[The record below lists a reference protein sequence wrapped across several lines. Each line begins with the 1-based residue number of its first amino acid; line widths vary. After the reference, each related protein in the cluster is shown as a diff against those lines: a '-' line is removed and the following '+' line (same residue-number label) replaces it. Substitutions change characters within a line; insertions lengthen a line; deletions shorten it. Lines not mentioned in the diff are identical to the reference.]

1 MADPGVAQQFLDP
14 LLLMSEVR
22 RESGRRISFLTAAKS
37 MDRAFVGLAARL
49 AQSSKFPR
57 GPLLLSWGAY
67 ADPFEVP
74 RFQVPVARAQD
85 YAFVGKGT
93 IRLSEQDPL
102 TILGT
107 DTQFTK
113 DFEKPRSQMLLP
125 RNLGS
130 STAEVIE
137 VVSDTE
143 LRLKK
148 EFPRKAVEDL
158 KTKTEGVSF
167 KVRWCSRLS
176 QKEGF
181 RITPRSAAD
190 TKPRA
195 HDRFCRTSTS
205 PTCTRPSTNA

>member
-1 MADPGVAQQFLDP
+1 
-14 LLLMSEVR
+14 
-22 RESGRRISFLTAAKS
+22 

-57 GPLLLSWGAY
+57 GPLRLSSGAH
-67 ADPFEVP
+67 ADLPGYP
-74 RFQVPVARAQD
+74 CLVPVARAQD

-113 DFEKPRSQMLLP
+113 DFEKPRSQVLLP

-130 STAEVIE
+130 STAEVVE

-176 QKEGF
+176 QKDFLGI
-181 RITPRSAAD
+181 RL
-190 TKPRA
+190 
-195 HDRFCRTSTS
+195 FC
-205 PTCTRPSTNA
+205 C